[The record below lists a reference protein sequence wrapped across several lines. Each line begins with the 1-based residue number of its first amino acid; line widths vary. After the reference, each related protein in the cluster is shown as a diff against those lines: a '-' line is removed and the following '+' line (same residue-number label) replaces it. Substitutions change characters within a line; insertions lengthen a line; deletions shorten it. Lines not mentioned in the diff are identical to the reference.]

1 MNLRTTAVRRFIIAG
16 AFAAAALVPAAAMAA
31 AGATAHPVR
40 VTTPACATSGLDV
53 WLDTQGQGAAGTIYY
68 KLNFTNLSGS
78 TCTLFG
84 YPGVSGTNLGG
95 TQLGSPAVR
104 LGATPHTVTLANG
117 ATVFAQ
123 LGIVQAGIF
132 PPSQCGPVTAAGL
145 RGRRELQGVHGR
157 REPRRRGVGGGTG
170 RQRERGEH
178 GEAEHDVATIAAE
191 RRIEKAKRA
200 RGRPAPVWRRPRART
215 GREA

>member
-1 MNLRTTAVRRFIIAG
+1 MNLRTTAVRRFFIAG
-16 AFAAAALVPAAAMAA
+16 ASAAAAALVPAAAMAA
-31 AGATAHPVR
+31 PGAVAHPVHR
-40 VTTPACATSGLDV
+40 TTPACATSGLDV

-95 TQLGSPAVR
+95 TQLGSAAVR

-117 ATVFAQ
+117 ATAFAQ

-132 PPSQCGPVTAAGL
+132 PSSQCGPVTAAGL
-145 RGRRELQGVHGR
+145 RVYPPNQTQSRKV
-157 REPRRRGVGGGTG
+157 PFPFAACSKTG
-170 RQRERGEH
+170 PLYLK
-178 GEAEHDVATIAAE
+178 IM
-191 RRIEKAKRA
+191 
-200 RGRPAPVWRRPRART
+200 PVQQ
-215 GREA
+215 